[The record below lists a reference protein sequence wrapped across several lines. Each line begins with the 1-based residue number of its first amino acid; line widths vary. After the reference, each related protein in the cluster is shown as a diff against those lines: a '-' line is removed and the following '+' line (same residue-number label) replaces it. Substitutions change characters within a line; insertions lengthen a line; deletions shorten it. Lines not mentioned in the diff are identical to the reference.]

1 MVQANGGGLAPFS
14 MTSSEAKQTAEMRT
28 LTNEFPQVDQLIIVD
43 TYYNS
48 ADQSI
53 D

>member
-1 MVQANGGGLAPFS
+1 MVSANGGGLAPFS
-14 MTSSEAKQTAEMRT
+14 MNDTEARQTADMRT

-48 ADQSI
+48 AD
-53 D
+53 